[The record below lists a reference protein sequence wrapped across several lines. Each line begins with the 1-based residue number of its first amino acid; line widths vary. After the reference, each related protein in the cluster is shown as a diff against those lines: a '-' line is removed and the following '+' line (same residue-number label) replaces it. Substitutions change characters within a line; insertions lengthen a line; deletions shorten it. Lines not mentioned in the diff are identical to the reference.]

1 MNPKRILVTG
11 ASGCIGHYIS
21 ESLIQE
27 TEHELYLLVRNPD
40 KLQIDYQSR
49 PGITVVRADLRDIER
64 VGNLLKTIDVAIL
77 AATAWGGSQAVFD
90 VNVIKTIRLLN
101 LLDPAVCE
109 QVIYFSTAS
118 ILGRDNALLKEA
130 GELGT
135 DYIRSKYDCLQR
147 LSKLAIAPRITTL
160 FPTLV
165 LGGDANKPYSH
176 LSSGLPGV
184 AKLIDLIRFF
194 KADGSFHYM
203 HGRDIAQVVRF
214 LIEHPPRPSEPRQL
228 VLGQAPITVNEA
240 VEEVCAY
247 LDKKIY
253 FRVPL
258 SPWLAD
264 FFILLFRIQMAPWDR
279 FCLRYRHF
287 TYQDPVN
294 PATLGLPNYCATF
307 SDVLKISGVQKK
319 QLTAKNE

>member
-1 MNPKRILVTG
+1 MKPKRILVTG

-40 KLQIDYQSR
+40 KIRFDYQSR
-49 PGITVVRADLRDIER
+49 PGITIVKGDLLDIER
-64 VGNLLKTIDVAIL
+64 VGNLLKTMDIAIL
-77 AATAWGGSQAVFD
+77 AATSWGGSQAVFD

-101 LLDPAVCE
+101 LLDPSVCE

-118 ILGRDNALLKEA
+118 ILGRDNELLKEA

-184 AKLIDLIRFF
+184 AKWIDLIRFF
-194 KADGSFHYM
+194 KADGSFHFM

-214 LIEHPPRPSEPRQL
+214 LIEHPPGPSEPRWL
-228 VLGQAPITVNEA
+228 VLGQAPMTVNEA

-307 SDVLKISGVQKK
+307 SDVLKISGVHRK